1 MELCIDTST
10 RYASVAISNQGEA
23 QWETCWFSKRNHTV
37 ELAPAIQTLLGKVGA
52 SFRDLEAIFLAVGPG
67 GFSALR
73 VGMSAAKGIAEGL
86 DIPLVG
92 VGTLDLEAYLY
103 AETGRSLYPLLDVG
117 RGEVAWA
124 VYRQDGGSWLQ
135 AHAPEIALPEDV
147 VGAASPGAAFCGEGA
162 WTHRDLLRE
171 RADPSAVVLA
181 VPPPTRRCQ
190 SLARLGFLRLG
201 EGAGADR
208 DQLQPMYLRRPS
220 ITMRSPRR
228 ANTGL

>member
-10 RYASVAISNQGEA
+10 RYAGVVISHEGEP
-23 QWETCWFSKRNHTV
+23 QWETSWVSRRNHTV
-37 ELAPAIQTLLGKVGA
+37 ELMPAIQTLLGKAGA
-52 SFRDLEAIFLAVGPG
+52 SPGDLDAVFLAVGPG

-73 VGMSAAKGIAEGL
+73 VGMSAAKGMAEGL

-92 VGTLDLEAYLY
+92 VGTLELEAFPY

-124 VYRQDGGSWLQ
+124 VYGEDGGDWRQ
-135 AHAPEIALPEDV
+135 VRGPEIASPEEV
-147 VGAASPGAAFCGEGA
+147 VAAASPGAVYCGEAA
-162 WTHRDLLRE
+162 WTHKRLLRE
-171 RADPSAVVLA
+171 RADPSSLVLA
-181 VPPPTRRCQ
+181 VPPPTRRCLA
-190 SLARLGFLRLG
+190 LARLGFRRLT

-220 ITMRSPRR
+220 ITLRSASR
-228 ANTGL
+228 AKTRV

>member
-10 RYASVAISNQGEA
+10 RYASVAVSHQGEPL
-23 QWETCWFSKRNHTV
+23 WETCWFSKRNHTV
-37 ELAPAIQTLLGKVGA
+37 ELAPAIQVLLGQAGA
-52 SFRDLEAIFLAVGPG
+52 SLSDIEAIFLAVGPG

-73 VGMSAAKGIAEGL
+73 VGMSAAKGLAEGL

-92 VGTLDLEAYLY
+92 VGTLELEAFPY

-124 VYRQDGGSWLQ
+124 VYREDEGSWRQ
-135 AHAPEIALPEDV
+135 VHGPEIASPEEV
-147 VGAASPGAAFCGEGA
+147 VAGALPGAVFCGEGA

-171 RADPSAVVLA
+171 RADSSALVLA
-181 VPPPTRRCQ
+181 VPPPTRRGQ
-190 SLARLGFLRLG
+190 ALARLGFLRLT

-228 ANTGL
+228 AKTRL